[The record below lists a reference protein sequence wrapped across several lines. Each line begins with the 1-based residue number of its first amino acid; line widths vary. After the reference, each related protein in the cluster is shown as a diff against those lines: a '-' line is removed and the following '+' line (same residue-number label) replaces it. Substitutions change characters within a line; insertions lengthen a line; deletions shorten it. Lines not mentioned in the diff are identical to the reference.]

1 MNKKAQVVVKQ
12 MNKNILSIIIVLVLN
27 HLQYDLVHKDLW
39 CLFKA
44 KSFFFPVHI
53 VQHIWHRAFQAVIT
67 AFLFQTMSYNRH
79 SLAAD
84 ASEKQAKEI
93 LIRRR
98 HSLRESLRK
107 TNSLSRERPVLAF
120 CGVFWGFFFLNFN
133 FYFKQLFVANCHT
146 EKTVFWHAGK
156 NPEFGRQ
163 LHI

>member
-1 MNKKAQVVVKQ
+1 ML
-12 MNKNILSIIIVLVLN
+12 I
-27 HLQYDLVHKDLW
+27 
-39 CLFKA
+39 KA
-44 KSFFFPVHI
+44 KSLFFPVLI
-53 VQHIWHRAFQAVIT
+53 VQHIRHCAFQAVIT

-120 CGVFWGFFFLNFN
+120 WGVFGGVFGLSGWFFNFN
-133 FYFKQLFVANCHT
+133 FY
-146 EKTVFWHAGK
+146 
-156 NPEFGRQ
+156 
-163 LHI
+163 